1 MSVSTAMAA
10 VGPPPTRKKR
20 SDRYI
25 VISTKRTFSNAFTL
39 NGLRGRV
46 YKPHRQPPRRTP
58 VNGPENTA
66 TRRQCR
72 MNERA
77 RRLRPGSKSQ
87 AFTIWLTAPAKALR
101 EIRYYQSSAMAE
113 TSLLPFTAFAR
124 LVREIA
130 NEARNV
136 KDEHHW
142 EKHALVCLQLFT
154 EHVMVMV
161 FEMTYYS
168 L

>member
-1 MSVSTAMAA
+1 
-10 VGPPPTRKKR
+10 
-20 SDRYI
+20 
-25 VISTKRTFSNAFTL
+25 
-39 NGLRGRV
+39 
-46 YKPHRQPPRRTP
+46 
-58 VNGPENTA
+58 
-66 TRRQCR
+66 

-77 RRLRPGSKSQ
+77 RRLRPGSKFEV
-87 AFTIWLTAPAKALR
+87 FTIWLTLSAKALR

-136 KDEHHW
+136 KDEHRW
-142 EKHALVCLQLFT
+142 EKDALVCLQLFT
-154 EHVMVMV
+154 EHIMVMV
-161 FEMTYYS
+161 FEMTYSS